1 MTLKE
6 KLQLIRNISGLSQVA
21 LAAKLGV
28 SFVAF
33 NNWWTG
39 KSQPRSKKLALID
52 DLYRELSGQKL
63 IPADVLVAKK
73 MLISRES
80 EKYSDVLKV
89 INDNPDIYN
98 QFLLSLTYHSNK
110 IEGST
115 LSEDETA
122 DILFNNQNLSN
133 KSLVEHLE
141 VKNHQAA
148 LNYLFNF
155 LKSKIKIDEEL
166 ILKLHSI
173 LLNGIRDDAGRWRQH
188 AVRIVGAYVPTANY
202 LKLPE
207 LVKSLVNNI
216 NRPNKDIISL
226 VSQTHAEF
234 EKIHP
239 FSDGNGRIGRL
250 IMVAQLIRAN
260 LPPAVIEQ
268 GVKRSYYSCLNRAQ
282 LKSEY
287 SQLEDFISEAVL
299 KGFKIMARQ

>member
-1 MTLKE
+1 MNLRE
-6 KLQLIRNISGLSQVA
+6 KLQIIQNISALTQSA
-21 LAAKLGV
+21 LAAKLEV

-39 KSQPRSKKLALID
+39 KSQPRAKKLALID
-52 DLYRELSGQKL
+52 DLYRELTGQKM
-63 IPADVLVAKK
+63 IPDDVLVAKK
-73 MLISRES
+73 MLIVQAAK
-80 EKYSDVLKV
+80 KYPDVLKT

-115 LSEDETA
+115 LSEGETA
-122 DILFNNQNLSN
+122 DILFNSQTLSN

-148 LNYLFNF
+148 LNYLFNY
-155 LKSKIKIDEEL
+155 LKSKAKIDEEL

-173 LLNGIRDDAGRWRQH
+173 LLNGIRDDAGCLRRH
-188 AVRIVGAYVPTANY
+188 AVRIVASYVPTANY

-207 LVKSLVNNI
+207 LIKTLV
-216 NRPNKDIISL
+216 KDINGQDKDL
-226 VSQTHAEF
+226 VSLISRTHAEF

-239 FSDGNGRIGRL
+239 FADGNGRIGRL
-250 IMVAQLIRAN
+250 IMAAQLIRAN

-268 GVKRSYYSCLNRAQ
+268 GVKRRYYSCLNRAQ
-282 LKSEY
+282 LKGEY
-287 SQLEDFISEAVL
+287 PQLEDFVCEAIL
-299 KGFKIMARQ
+299 KGFKILDRK